1 MVLYAYVC
9 VCEFSLR
16 RESPGR
22 ILGDKPLLFHRGS
35 VTIFKMGFELKN
47 SRSAFDFRKLIKIV
61 RNRLKIQEFV
71 WRYEIQFIT
80 LFMLVTSSKSPLIL
94 N

>member
-1 MVLYAYVC
+1 VNPPVG
-9 VCEFSLR
+9 S
-16 RESPGR
+16 
-22 ILGDKPLLFHRGS
+22 LGDKPLLFHGGS

-47 SRSAFDFRKLIKIV
+47 SRSVFDFRKLIKIV

-71 WRYEIQFIT
+71 WRYEIQFLT